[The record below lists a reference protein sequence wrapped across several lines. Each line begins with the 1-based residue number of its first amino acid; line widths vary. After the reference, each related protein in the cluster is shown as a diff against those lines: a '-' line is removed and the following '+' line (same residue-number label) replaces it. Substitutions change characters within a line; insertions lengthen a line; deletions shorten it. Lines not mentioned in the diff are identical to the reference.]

1 MTKFTEAEIELIAKH
16 FRDGMLLPKEWRGK
30 IVFTDEPDKS
40 HEANG
45 KQPLYE
51 NLNGL
56 IGIEL
61 RRRGIFDEIRNISAS
76 DIPVLIEGEKGTGK
90 KLMTRTIHKMGSR
103 VNGPF
108 VMVECSLLPDVLSE
122 SQLLG
127 HTRGAFTGAVVEK
140 KGLIEI
146 ADHGTIVFDEVDALP
161 VKTQA
166 LLLRF
171 LENRSISRLGSD
183 QQKYVDARVIATSHQ
198 DLKAAASD
206 GRFRD
211 DLYFHLSG
219 ITLTIPSLRERR
231 DDIHALA
238 NFLYQKYVKQK
249 NLRARGFSADA
260 LEALWHHKWPGNV
273 TELENRIKKALVTA
287 QDRKIRPE
295 DLALGTPMEK
305 IQYSGMTLKDAREKC
320 EKDLILQALSKN
332 RDNIKKSAEDL
343 GISRPTLYELMEKL
357 KISKP
362 RDIELW

>member
-1 MTKFTEAEIELIAKH
+1 MTKFTEAEIELIVKH
-16 FRDGMLLPKEWRGK
+16 LRDGMLLPKEWRGK
-30 IVFTDEPDKS
+30 IVFADEPDKS

-90 KLMTRTIHKMGSR
+90 KLIARTIHKMGSR
-103 VNGPF
+103 ANGPF
-108 VMVECSLLPDVLSE
+108 MMVECSSLSDVLSE

-161 VKTQA
+161 LKTQA

-219 ITLTIPSLRERR
+219 ITLAIPSLRERR

-273 TELENRIKKALVTA
+273 TELENRIKGALVTA
-287 QDRKIRPE
+287 QDRKLRPE
-295 DLALGTPMEK
+295 DLGLGTPMEK

-332 RDNIKKSAEDL
+332 RDNITKSAEDL

-362 RDIELW
+362 

>member
-1 MTKFTEAEIELIAKH
+1 
-16 FRDGMLLPKEWRGK
+16 
-30 IVFTDEPDKS
+30 
-40 HEANG
+40 
-45 KQPLYE
+45 
-51 NLNGL
+51 
-56 IGIEL
+56 
-61 RRRGIFDEIRNISAS
+61 
-76 DIPVLIEGEKGTGK
+76 
-90 KLMTRTIHKMGSR
+90 
-103 VNGPF
+103 
-108 VMVECSLLPDVLSE
+108 
-122 SQLLG
+122 
-127 HTRGAFTGAVVEK
+127 VVEK

-161 VKTQA
+161 LKTQA

-171 LENRSISRLGSD
+171 LENRSVSRLGSD
-183 QQKYVDARVIATSHQ
+183 QQKYVDARVIATSHK

-219 ITLTIPSLRERR
+219 ITLAIPSLRERR

-238 NFLYQKYVKQK
+238 NFLYEKYVKQK

-295 DLALGTPMEK
+295 DLGLGTPMEK

-357 KISKP
+357 KLSKP
-362 RDIELW
+362 RDTESWYGESVTK